1 MFRLLED
8 DWGRVESTV
17 TIEID
22 GYPVIAQI
30 GETVASTLLR
40 VEASWSRTTPVSGA
54 RRAPYCMMGVCFDCL
69 MLVEGEGL
77 VRACQTSVRA
87 GLKVQRQMG
96 PRKVGPSC

>member
-8 DWGRVESTV
+8 DRGRMESTV

-22 GYPVIAQI
+22 GYPVIARV
-30 GETVASTLLR
+30 GETAASALLR
-40 VEASWSRTTPVSGA
+40 EESAWSRTTPVSGA

-77 VRACQTSVRA
+77 VRACQTPVSA
-87 GLKVQRQMG
+87 GLKVQRQTG